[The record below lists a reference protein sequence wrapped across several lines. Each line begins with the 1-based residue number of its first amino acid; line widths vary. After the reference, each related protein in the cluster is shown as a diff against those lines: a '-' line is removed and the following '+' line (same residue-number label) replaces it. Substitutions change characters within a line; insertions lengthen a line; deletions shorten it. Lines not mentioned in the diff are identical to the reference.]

1 MNFLDTEMKNTARN
15 PQPLSDSTAKIAVI
29 GGGVA
34 GSTIALRFAE
44 LGLETTLIEKGPSL
58 VNGPPICHLHAGGNL
73 YREISDEQCLT
84 LLKQSIDTVRVYP
97 QSVNLRPTVIALPK
111 TDNGQPEDL
120 LPRLEK
126 LQTRY
131 SELVS
136 QDSRNK
142 VLGQPEDY
150 FRFYSRA
157 EIDALADK
165 AIPNKAAQA
174 SDWLISFAKH
184 TNLDDLKFPILLVQE
199 YGLSAFR
206 FAAIASL
213 AIERLPSCHFK
224 ENCQVVAI
232 TQQELN
238 SGWQV
243 STQQLNSDLIDHE
256 HFDYVINA
264 CGFKSGEIDDMVSA
278 KRQRMVEFKAAYVA
292 HWPQCQGLWPEIVF
306 YGERGTPQGMA
317 QLTPYPDGYFQ
328 LHGMTQDIT
337 LFDQGLVASSVL
349 SAQPQL
355 APQFI
360 EKIDTKWPEQLVNH
374 RTLGSIEH
382 IAQYIPA
389 FSKAEVAAKPL
400 FGAQQIPGED
410 PDLRAADVSF
420 HGQRYAR
427 AEIVKASSALS
438 AADAILANLITCDVL
453 DGSKLGDYLTEHYF
467 PVSQQCSDNEVTKR
481 AMTLAKEREYPTA
494 LAKNL

>member
-1 MNFLDTEMKNTARN
+1 MNKTSAFY
-15 PQPLSDSTAKIAVI
+15 QPLLNSNAKIAII

-44 LGLETTLIEKGPSL
+44 LGLDTTLIEKGPSL

-73 YREISDEQCLT
+73 YREICDEQCLT
-84 LLKQSIDTVRVYP
+84 LLKQSIDTVKVYP
-97 QSVNLRPTVIALPK
+97 QSVNIRPTVIALPK

-126 LQTRY
+126 LRAKY
-131 SELVS
+131 SELVA

-142 VLGQPEDY
+142 VLGEPDNY
-150 FRFYSRA
+150 FRFYSRS
-157 EIDALADK
+157 ELDALLDLPLPKTAKND
-165 AIPNKAAQA
+165 
-174 SDWLISFAKH
+174 SDWLIAFAQH
-184 TNLDDLKFPILLVQE
+184 VDLESLKFPVLLVQE

-213 AIERLPSCHFK
+213 AIESLPSCHLQS
-224 ENCQVVAI
+224 NNQVVAI
-232 TQQELN
+232 SQQEN
-238 SGWQV
+238 SLGWQV
-243 STQQLNSDLIDHE
+243 STQALPQHQQSQTIIHQ

-278 KRQRMVEFKAAYVA
+278 KRKRMVEFKAAYVA

-337 LFDQGLVASSVL
+337 LFDQGLVASSL
-349 SAQPQL
+349 ESAQPQL
-355 APQFI
+355 AQRFI
-360 EKIDTKWPEQLVNH
+360 EKIEKQWPEQLVNN

-382 IAQYIPA
+382 IAQFISA
-389 FSKAEVAAKPL
+389 FSSAEVAAKPL

-410 PDLRAADVSF
+410 ADLRAADVSF
-420 HGQRYAR
+420 YGQHYAR
-427 AEIVKASSALS
+427 AEIVKASSAL
-438 AADAILANLITCDVL
+438 AAGDAILQNLVDCGLIAA
-453 DGSKLGDYLTEHYF
+453 SELGCYLTEHYF
-467 PVSQQCSDNEVTKR
+467 PVSQQCSEIEVTER
-481 AMTLAKEREYPTA
+481 AMMLAKQREYPIA
-494 LAKNL
+494 LARNL

>member
-1 MNFLDTEMKNTARN
+1 MNKTSDAY
-15 PQPLSDSTAKIAVI
+15 QPLLNSNAKIAII

-44 LGLETTLIEKGPSL
+44 LGLDTTLIEKGPSL

-73 YREISDEQCLT
+73 YREICDEQCLT
-84 LLKQSIDTVRVYP
+84 LLKQSIDTVKVYP
-97 QSVNLRPTVIALPK
+97 QSVNIRPTVIALPK
-111 TDNGQPEDL
+111 TDNGEPEDL
-120 LPRLEK
+120 LPRLNK
-126 LQTRY
+126 LRAKY
-131 SELVS
+131 SELVA

-142 VLGQPEDY
+142 VLGEPENY

-157 EIDALADK
+157 ELDALLDLPLPK
-165 AIPNKAAQA
+165 TAQND
-174 SDWLISFAKH
+174 SDWLVAFAQYVD
-184 TNLDDLKFPILLVQE
+184 LESLKFPVLLVQE

-213 AIERLPSCHFK
+213 AIEGLPSCHLQTDS
-224 ENCQVVAI
+224 QVVAI
-232 TQQELN
+232 AQQEN
-238 SGWQV
+238 TPGWQV
-243 STQQLNSDLIDHE
+243 STQALTQHQQSQTIIDQ

-278 KRQRMVEFKAAYVA
+278 KRKRMVEFKAAYVA

-337 LFDQGLVASSVL
+337 LFDQGLVVSSL
-349 SAQPQL
+349 ESAQPQL
-355 APQFI
+355 AQRFI
-360 EKIDTKWPEQLVNH
+360 EKIDKKWPEQLVNN

-382 IAQYIPA
+382 IAQFISA
-389 FSKAEVAAKPL
+389 FSSAEVAAKPL

-410 PDLRAADVSF
+410 ADLRAADVSF
-420 HGQRYAR
+420 YGQHYAR
-427 AEIVKASSALS
+427 TEIVKASSALA
-438 AADAILANLITCDVL
+438 AADAILKNLVDCGLIDTL
-453 DGSKLGDYLTEHYF
+453 QLGRYLTEHYF
-467 PVSQQCSDNEVTKR
+467 PVSQQCCEIKVTER
-481 AMTLAKEREYPTA
+481 AMMLAKQRDYPIA